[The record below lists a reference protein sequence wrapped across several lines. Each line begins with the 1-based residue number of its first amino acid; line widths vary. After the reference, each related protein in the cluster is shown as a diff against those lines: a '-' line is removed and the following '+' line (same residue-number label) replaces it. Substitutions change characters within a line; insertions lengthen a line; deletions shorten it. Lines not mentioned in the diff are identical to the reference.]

1 MPPPPNLVISKI
13 GPESDVLLRNLSEH
27 YCHDMSEWFE
37 LDTGADGRFSYDTA
51 SVWEKGYD
59 AYLAKVGDSIAG
71 FALIGSGG
79 EWLGDIGAHD
89 GAFSTFRTSW
99 ASTSTSPKY
108 SPPPTP
114 WSSDWWMKAG
124 SPDCGSI
131 TSTGSMTPP
140 STCTGCAKDC
150 LIASWLSR
158 RYSNRKKPF
167 VRSGPFSGTTGY
179 DFVNALGSAMLN
191 PAGLDRATRAYRQMT
206 GGTASFADV
215 VYQERKR
222 VIEQLFVGE
231 AQALSLHLN
240 LLAES
245 DRYAKDASPQELYSA
260 LVEVTAC
267 LPVYRTYTRS
277 FQIRPQDLLH
287 IDQAFQEARRRNSE
301 LSETIWNFVRRVLL
315 LDCPTSLSAA
325 QRASWKQFVQRWQ
338 LFSGPVMA
346 KGKEDTAFY
355 IDSRLISMNEV
366 GGQDQAWSVADFHQ
380 FAERRAK
387 C

>member
-1 MPPPPNLVISKI
+1 VGIDVDEPEVFAATHALVFRLVDE
-13 GPESDVLLRNLSEH
+13 GWVTGLRIDHIDGLYDPSE
-27 YCHDMSEWFE
+27 
-37 LDTGADGRFSYDTA
+37 
-51 SVWEKGYD
+51 
-59 AYLAKVGDSIAG
+59 YLHR
-71 FALIGSGG
+71 LR
-79 EWLGDIGAHD
+79 ERL
-89 GAFSTFRTSW
+89 
-99 ASTSTSPKY
+99 
-108 SPPPTP
+108 
-114 WSSDWWMKAG
+114 
-124 SPDCGSI
+124 PDCFMVVEKI
-131 TSTGSMTPP
+131 LEQKETLCPEWP
-140 STCTGCAKDC
+140 
-150 LIASWLSR
+150 
-158 RYSNRKKPF
+158 
-167 VRSGPFSGTTGY
+167 VSGTTGY

-338 LFSGPVMA
+338 QFSGPVMA